1 VRDADD
7 DLAQVHGLPPHAGPV
22 NKATQRPRSV
32 LLFQTALWPIPP
44 RARPIEDFAMM
55 PFAAFVLGS
64 SLITV
69 ADGVPTLKVEPSCKA
84 AGAAGLMM
92 GRTADSCMND
102 EKAAREDLV
111 KNWSTFSADDK
122 SHCLSMVSTGG
133 GPSYV
138 ELLSCLEMSRDAKK
152 IAQGRKLENEPQQP
166 YQRPGRRQPTS
177 R

>member
-1 VRDADD
+1 M
-7 DLAQVHGLPPHAGPV
+7 P
-22 NKATQRPRSV
+22 T
-32 LLFQTALWPIPP
+32 
-44 RARPIEDFAMM
+44 MM
-55 PFAAFVLGS
+55 PFAALALGS
-64 SLITV
+64 SLIMA

-92 GRTADSCMND
+92 GRTAESCMND
-102 EKAAREDLV
+102 EKSAREDLV
-111 KNWSTFSADDK
+111 KTWSTFSADDK

-152 IAQGRKLENEPQQP
+152 IAQGRKLEDQPPPQP
-166 YQRPGRRQPTS
+166 YQRPGRKQPAQ

>member
-1 VRDADD
+1 
-7 DLAQVHGLPPHAGPV
+7 
-22 NKATQRPRSV
+22 
-32 LLFQTALWPIPP
+32 
-44 RARPIEDFAMM
+44 MM
-55 PFAAFVLGS
+55 PFAAFALGS

-69 ADGVPTLKVEPSCKA
+69 AADNVPTLKVEPSCKA

-92 GRTADSCMND
+92 GRTTESCMND
-102 EKAAREDLV
+102 EKTAREELV
-111 KNWSTFSADDK
+111 KNWSSLSGDDK

-152 IAQGRKLENEPQQP
+152 IAQGRKLEDQPMPQRQAP
-166 YQRPGRRQPTS
+166 RRQPTP

>member
-1 VRDADD
+1 MI
-7 DLAQVHGLPPHAGPV
+7 PI
-22 NKATQRPRSV
+22 
-32 LLFQTALWPIPP
+32 TALI
-44 RARPIEDFAMM
+44 
-55 PFAAFVLGS
+55 VGS
-64 SLITV
+64 SLIAV
-69 ADGVPTLKVEPSCKA
+69 AAETVPTLKVEPSCKA

-152 IAQGRKLENEPQQP
+152 IAQGRKLENEPTQP
-166 YQRPGRRQPTS
+166 YQRPGRRQPSS

>member
-1 VRDADD
+1 
-7 DLAQVHGLPPHAGPV
+7 
-22 NKATQRPRSV
+22 
-32 LLFQTALWPIPP
+32 
-44 RARPIEDFAMM
+44 MM

-69 ADGVPTLKVEPSCKA
+69 AEVPTLKVEPSCKA
-84 AGAAGLMM
+84 AGAAGLML
-92 GRTADSCMND
+92 GRTAESCMND

-122 SHCLSMVSTGG
+122 THCLSMVQTGG

-152 IAQGRKLENEPQQP
+152 IAAGRKLEDQAAPTP
-166 YQRPGRRQPTS
+166 YQRPGRRQPTP

>member
-1 VRDADD
+1 
-7 DLAQVHGLPPHAGPV
+7 
-22 NKATQRPRSV
+22 
-32 LLFQTALWPIPP
+32 LFQAALRPIPP
-44 RARPIEDFAMM
+44 LAHARFEDPAMM
-55 PFAAFVLGS
+55 PFAALVLGS

-69 ADGVPTLKVEPSCKA
+69 ASDGVPILKVEPSCKA

-111 KNWSTFSADDK
+111 KTWSTFSADDK
-122 SHCLSMVSTGG
+122 THCLSMVSTGG

-152 IAQGRKLENEPQQP
+152 IAQGRKLEDQPMPQQ
-166 YQRPGRRQPTS
+166 YQRPGRRQPTQ

>member
-1 VRDADD
+1 
-7 DLAQVHGLPPHAGPV
+7 
-22 NKATQRPRSV
+22 
-32 LLFQTALWPIPP
+32 
-44 RARPIEDFAMM
+44 MM

-69 ADGVPTLKVEPSCKA
+69 AADNVPTLKVEPSCKA
-84 AGAAGLMM
+84 AGAAGLML

-111 KNWSTFSADDK
+111 KNWSSFSGDDK
-122 SHCLSMVSTGG
+122 THCLSMVQTGG

-152 IAQGRKLENEPQQP
+152 IAAGRKLENQPMPDP
-166 YQRPGRRQPTS
+166 YQRPARRQPTPH
-177 R
+177 

>member
-1 VRDADD
+1 MVADPCYCSSDA
-7 DLAQVHGLPPHAGPV
+7 LADSA
-22 NKATQRPRSV
+22 
-32 LLFQTALWPIPP
+32 AL
-44 RARPIEDFAMM
+44 RAPIEDPAMM
-55 PFAAFVLGS
+55 PFAALVLGS
-64 SLITV
+64 NLIMV
-69 ADGVPTLKVEPSCKA
+69 ASDGVPTLKVEPSCKA

-92 GRTADSCMND
+92 GRTAESCMND

-111 KNWSTFSADDK
+111 KTWSTFSANDK

-152 IAQGRKLENEPQQP
+152 IAQGRKLENEAMPAP
-166 YQRPGRRQPTS
+166 YQRPSPRRQPTP